1 MDSCQENARGR
12 RDAQA
17 GAGAGAEEQ
26 QKPADTIKYLL
37 FIIKIL
43 DILYKIM
50 NKSIYKVYRL
60 CNTAVSRSNIAQRGD
75 LDVLTVVQ

>member
-17 GAGAGAEEQ
+17 GAGAGPEEQ

-37 FIIKIL
+37 FIIKTL
-43 DILYKIM
+43 DILHKNLFI
-50 NKSIYKVYRL
+50 SIYKVYRL
-60 CNTAVSRSNIAQRGD
+60 CNTAVSRSDIAQRED
-75 LDVLTVVQ
+75 LDVLTFVQ